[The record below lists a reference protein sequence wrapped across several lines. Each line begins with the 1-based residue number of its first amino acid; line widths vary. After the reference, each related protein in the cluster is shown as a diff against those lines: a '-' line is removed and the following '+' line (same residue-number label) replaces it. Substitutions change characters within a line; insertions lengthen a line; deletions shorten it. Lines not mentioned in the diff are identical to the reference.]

1 MLGHRTPWSAVQ
13 SVIDVS
19 RTAARAVHSLGLARP
34 SAFSSTAAQTT
45 HNRETTSSNFTVNH
59 TCASIAI
66 NSTATDVDECA
77 SKCLNYYFA
86 DKGMSPDD
94 IFVDE
99 EVSNMTQMD
108 MTSWCRSS
116 LPAIQDFVDACPGTF
131 AEEMG
136 DLVGEETGS
145 LRVVCDRLQ
154 NGGLF
159 TFTIDSMCQRMAAE
173 QAEGAVDTCK
183 DACLD
188 FFLEWVSLS
197 GDADL
202 QDGHVM
208 ESLQVFENVT
218 TEDYDS
224 DAYLTAFNVTRV
236 CSEAAIN
243 AFDDFV
249 TNCPDRGSEDDEG
262 DDEDEGGDGA
272 KILDALSPTHHR
284 DMCSDAEEAEGASVA
299 VYVVVAVLLVL
310 GLVGG
315 GAFVFVN
322 QGAGG
327 VEAMAGAEG
336 AEGEAAD
343 GEEENG
349 EDEDE
354 FEE

>member
-1 MLGHRTPWSAVQ
+1 
-13 SVIDVS
+13 
-19 RTAARAVHSLGLARP
+19 
-34 SAFSSTAAQTT
+34 
-45 HNRETTSSNFTVNH
+45 
-59 TCASIAI
+59 
-66 NSTATDVDECA
+66 
-77 SKCLNYYFA
+77 
-86 DKGMSPDD
+86 
-94 IFVDE
+94 
-99 EVSNMTQMD
+99 

-284 DMCSDAEEAEGASVA
+284 DMCSDVMMVLEPAGSSRCCCINARCTPHQTQGNACHKYSSGFAEEAEGASVA